1 MTKIGAVLLALAVS
15 AAILSSNAA
24 LSEDTLDRAISLAD
38 EERYREA
45 RLTLDPL
52 LEREPGSSHA
62 RLLHGIL
69 RLHEGDRHE
78 AIDTFR
84 SLVRDFPDLFEA
96 YNNLAVVYVQEGR
109 LEDARGVLLGA
120 LERQTDAIGYQNLGD
135 IYVKLARGAYARAR
149 ELGFGTTI
157 VRERSEPVRPSVPR
171 TSEPVVSEAPEIGEA
186 GARTADRFAR
196 DERQSPTAALAVADT
211 ACVSVG
217 EFETRDDVEDA
228 KRWLRSRGAEILA
241 IAAESRE
248 TIESHRVYIP
258 PLDSRKSALRTLREL
273 KSRGI
278 RDVAVVPGGELRNAV
293 SLGVYRST
301 ANAQRRMTSLK
312 RLGYSVQS
320 AVNTTT
326 QQEYVTIQARF
337 SGSRHA
343 LFDAWT
349 SRFSAN
355 SFRHVDCA

>member
-1 MTKIGAVLLALAVS
+1 M
-15 AAILSSNAA
+15 
-24 LSEDTLDRAISLAD
+24 
-38 EERYREA
+38 
-45 RLTLDPL
+45 
-52 LEREPGSSHA
+52 
-62 RLLHGIL
+62 
-69 RLHEGDRHE
+69 
-78 AIDTFR
+78 
-84 SLVRDFPDLFEA
+84 RDFPDLFEA

-157 VRERSEPVRPSVPR
+157 VRERSEPVRPSIPR
-171 TSEPVVSEAPEIGEA
+171 TSEPVVSEAPEMGEA
-186 GARTADRFAR
+186 GARATDRFAR
-196 DERQSPTAALAVADT
+196 EERQSPTAALAVADA

-217 EFETRDDVEDA
+217 KFETRDDVEDA
-228 KRWLRSRGAEILA
+228 KQWLRSRGAEILTV
-241 IAAESRE
+241 AAESRE

-337 SGSRHA
+337 SGSRDA

>member
-1 MTKIGAVLLALAVS
+1 MTKIGAVLLALAMS

-69 RLHEGDRHE
+69 RLHEGDRDE

-149 ELGFGTTI
+149 ELGFGTTT
-157 VRERSEPVRPSVPR
+157 VRERSQQVSPPSPR
-171 TSEPVVSEAPEIGEA
+171 TSEPIASEAPEIGES
-186 GARTADRFAR
+186 GARTADRFTR
-196 DERQSPTAALAVADT
+196 EERQSPTTALAVADA

-228 KRWLRSRGAEILA
+228 KRWLRSRGVEILA

-293 SLGVYRST
+293 SLGVYRSR

-320 AVNTTT
+320 ATNTTT

-337 SGSRHA
+337 SGSRDA